1 METHRLAHAAR
12 ERWAGLQVGQDIMV
26 VKRSPEGAEVAR
38 YPAVL
43 LERGEDDD
51 WVALKARWT
60 YKRVEI
66 DGLIFDPGD
75 DLIEWFSPVLPF
87 NAFAVLSPEG
97 VLRGWY
103 ANVTYPAFLEPAADN
118 STPTLVWHDLYL
130 DLVGLPDA
138 TFVVRDED
146 ELAESG
152 LAASDPLLH
161 REIGQAAVEL
171 ARRFESGDLPFRL
184 LNASN
189 AFQFDR
195 RESQNESV

>member
-1 METHRLAHAAR
+1 VDRA
-12 ERWAGLQVGQDIMV
+12 V
-26 VKRSPEGAEVAR
+26 EG
-38 YPAVL
+38 
-43 LERGEDDD
+43 D
-51 WVALKARWT
+51 WVALQALWT
-60 YKRVEI
+60 YERVEI
-66 DGLIFDPGD
+66 DGLTFDPGD

-103 ANVTYPAFLEPAADN
+103 ANVTYPAFLEPAAAD
-118 STPTLVWHDLYL
+118 SPIPTLVWHDLYL